1 MDLKQYVSWKE
12 VEDSC
17 NEIALWVKKSDINF
31 KGIWAP
37 PRGGLIPGVIL
48 SHKTGLK
55 LFEDPRVRPL
65 LIVDDIADTG
75 KTLYSFSKLED
86 VYIATIFYHKQSSFV
101 PNKWV
106 YRKTDKW
113 IRYPWELS

>member
-1 MDLKQYVSWKE
+1 MRFNVTWAQI
-12 VEDSC
+12 EDSC
-17 NEIALWVKKSDINF
+17 NEIALWVEKSHIDF

-75 KTLYSFSKLED
+75 KTLHSFSKLED
-86 VYIATIFYHKQSSFV
+86 VYIATIFYHKQSSFI
-101 PNKWV
+101 P
-106 YRKTDKW
+106 DKW
-113 IRYPWELS
+113 IYKKKDEWIVYPWEIK